1 MGGTNVRIKKGFVA
15 LAAAVAAVGMGGGI
29 AFAVWSATGSGQGG
43 AAATVAQG
51 VTITATTPTGSAATL
66 YPGGPP
72 SSVYFTASNPN
83 PYSVVITNITWGT
96 PVSLNTTACP
106 SANITVDTNAPKT
119 GLSIVI
125 PPNPQTGGFS
135 IPAVLDLSHAA
146 LDGCQG
152 VGFNVSMTV
161 SGTQQ

>member
-1 MGGTNVRIKKGFVA
+1 MKMSKLFVSS
-15 LAAAVAAVGMGGGI
+15 AVGMAAI
-29 AFAVWSATGSGQGG
+29 AAGAGVGFAAWSATGSGNGG

-51 VTITATTPTGSAATL
+51 VTLTATVPMGSAATL

-83 PYSVVITNITWGT
+83 PYAVVINSITWGT

-106 SANITVDTNAPKT
+106 SANLVLDSGAPTT

-125 PPNPQTGGFS
+125 PPNPQTAGFS
-135 IPAVLDLSHAA
+135 IPSVLDLKHTAP
-146 LDGCQG
+146 DGCQG
-152 VGFNVSMTV
+152 VGFSIGMTV
-161 SGTQQ
+161 TGVEQ

>member
-1 MGGTNVRIKKGFVA
+1 MRFRKLLIG
-15 LAAAVAAVGMGGGI
+15 AAASVAAVGAGAGV
-29 AFAVWSATGSGQGG
+29 AFGVWSATGSGNGG

-51 VTITATTPTGSAATL
+51 VTLTATTPTGSAATL
-66 YPGGPP
+66 YPGGPA

-83 PYSVVITNITWGT
+83 PYSVVITNITWGS

-106 SANITVDTNAPKT
+106 SANISVDTNAPKT

-135 IPAVLDLSHAA
+135 VPGVLDLSHGAP
-146 LDGCQG
+146 DGCQG
-152 VGFNVSMTV
+152 VGFSVGMTI
-161 SGTQQ
+161 SGNQQ